1 MTVEVDDSGWGDL
14 IGGAV
19 IVMRRLHSNEKHSGE
34 IPVEAFQGD
43 AFAEKAYLN
52 HALRIVREG
61 AEALSIARDEP
72 VHICTGYILSAVG
85 AALSNEGYNVV
96 PVKVVGPTQEYAE
109 GQYILHLARVTGLS
123 PEEAR
128 RLRGFDTSLGWVL
141 RDLHKR
147 ERVVKTGWKSWERLR
162 GGAEAKV

>member
-1 MTVEVDDSGWGDL
+1 VTIEVDDSGWGDL

-19 IVMRRLHSNEKHSGE
+19 IVMRRLHTNEKYSGE

-43 AFAEKAYLN
+43 AFAEKEYLA

-61 AEALSIARDEP
+61 AAAMKIAQDEP
-72 VHICTGYILSAVG
+72 IHVCTGYILSEVRRSLAH
-85 AALSNEGYNVV
+85 EGYTVV
-96 PVKVVGPTQEYAE
+96 PVKVVGATQEYAE
-109 GQYILHLARVTGLS
+109 GQYILHLARVTGTS

-128 RLRGFDTSLGWVL
+128 RIRGFDTSLDWVL

-147 ERVVKTGWKSWERLR
+147 ERLVKTGWKSWGRLS
-162 GGAEAKV
+162 GAEKKK